1 MTLPNG
7 DWSVAELVDLLKAY
21 DYNFGQLGAHY
32 DAFKV
37 QWAKSDPQG
46 FGAWTGDWT
55 DLQSRYAA
63 ARAAAQS
70 AIDMASFVLSADNLV
85 DAQTEYVGVLRAY
98 KQVDGQITTGD
109 FDDLAGRLQ
118 TASGQATNFQDE
130 PQPTPG
136 SDYQFEE
143 YLASDKAT
151 AIVDAIGDAAKKALP
166 KPLQTIPTWVW
177 PAAAVAAGLYVVAK
191 VKEIL

>member
-7 DWSVAELVDLLKAY
+7 DWSIAELVDLLRAY
-21 DYNFGQLGAHY
+21 DYNFGQLGDHY
-32 DAFKV
+32 DAFKE
-37 QWAKSDPQG
+37 QWAASDPQA

-55 DLQSRYAA
+55 DLQSRYQL
-63 ARAAAQS
+63 ARAAAQR
-70 AIDMASFVLSADNLV
+70 AIDVAGYVLSADNLI
-85 DAQTEYVGVLRAY
+85 DAQTEYVAVLRAY
-98 KQVDGQITTGD
+98 KQVDGKISTGD

-118 TASGQATNFQDE
+118 TASGQATNFANE

-143 YLASDKAT
+143 YLAADKAT
-151 AIVDAIGDAAKKALP
+151 AVLDAIGDAAKKALP
-166 KPLQTIPTWVW
+166 KPLQTLPTWVW
-177 PAAAVAAGLYVVAK
+177 PTVAVAAGVFIVAK